1 MTCLIIL
8 RYTLDI
14 SRYPSSPKI
23 RKDGPWVNP
32 MGDIWASLWAHNMT
46 RTSSHPCVFLIDIVL
61 YWPRFVESLQ
71 YLHQWNKCFV
81 YMLYDACMIWMYVYV
96 CMCVCICIYV
106 YIYIC
111 WNICMMKFLL
121 NFTLEIF
128 FKQIGSCHGTG
139 FVVARGTAGCHN
151 NLRCRQGWQ
160 SGFYGS
166 SRLFSVQFIQCT
178 HDLSLLASIFH
189 PKLSKMLHSSLVRAG
204 YGVSFVS
211 YGFWW

>member
-1 MTCLIIL
+1 
-8 RYTLDI
+8 
-14 SRYPSSPKI
+14 
-23 RKDGPWVNP
+23 
-32 MGDIWASLWAHNMT
+32 MGDIWASLCAHSMT

-81 YMLYDACMIWMYVYV
+81 YVLYDACMIYICVYVYIYVCICV
-96 CMCVCICIYV
+96 CMCICIYIYMCVYV

-111 WNICMMKFLL
+111 ICMYVCVYIYIHILEYL
-121 NFTLEIF
+121 HDEIF
-128 FKQIGSCHGTG
+128 VKLYFRIFLKQIWSCHGTG
-139 FVVARGTAGCHN
+139 FVVAGGTAGCHN

-160 SGFYGS
+160 SGLYGS
-166 SRLFSVQFIQCT
+166 SRLFNVQCIQCT
-178 HDLSLLASIFH
+178 HDLSLLAPIFH
-189 PKLSKMLHSSLVRAG
+189 PKLSKMLHSSLVRAR